1 MYPNKQTITCDFGG
15 RPITIETGRLAKQA
29 HGSVLVT
36 YGETVVLVTAVSN
49 KKPKPG
55 QSFFPLTVDY
65 VEKYYAAGKF
75 PGGFFKR
82 ENRPSTDATLIARL
96 IDRPLRPLFPEGY
109 LNDTQVVAQVLSVDQ
124 ENDPEIA
131 ASLGASAALT
141 ISDIPFHGP
150 TAAVRVGRI
159 NGKVIINPT
168 LAEQERSDMEVLVAG
183 TEKAIMMVEGGAK
196 EVPEAELLEAIL
208 AGHKALQPIIQ
219 MQRDLQKKI
228 GIAKREFT
236 PVFPA
241 EDLKK
246 SVESFAAAK
255 VAEAFTIK
263 EKQERY
269 EALGKIHDECL
280 AKFVSESD
288 DKEVAAAKTKD
299 IGTLFE
305 NIKYGAMREMVL
317 SGKRLD
323 GRNTKQIRP
332 IVCETAVLPR
342 VHGSSVFTRGETQ
355 VMAVVTL
362 GTKDDEQLVDPLRMP
377 QTSNKF
383 MLHYNFLPFSVGEAG
398 FMRGPGRREIGH
410 GALAERALSALMPD
424 KSKFPYTVR
433 IVCETLESNGSSS
446 MASVCSGSMALMEAG
461 VPFPKPVAGIA
472 MGLVK
477 EGSRVAVL
485 SDILGDEDHLGD
497 MDFKVAGTDKGV
509 TAIQM
514 DIKIEG
520 VDEQIMRTALQQATE
535 GRMHILGEMAK
546 AITQPKA
553 ELNKTAPRIV
563 TIKVKPDKVREVIG
577 SGGKVIRGIIE
588 ATGAKI
594 DIEDDGTINIAS
606 ADGESAK
613 KAIAMIESIVAEVE
627 IGKVYTGK
635 VRKIMDFGAF
645 VEVTPGNDG
654 LLHISEI
661 AHERV
666 KAVTDHLKEGD
677 VIDVKVLDI
686 DRQGKMRL
694 SRKVLLDPPAGE
706 SRH

>member
-1 MYPNKQTITCDFGG
+1 
-15 RPITIETGRLAKQA
+15 
-29 HGSVLVT
+29 
-36 YGETVVLVTAVSN
+36 
-49 KKPKPG
+49 
-55 QSFFPLTVDY
+55 
-65 VEKYYAAGKF
+65 
-75 PGGFFKR
+75 
-82 ENRPSTDATLIARL
+82 
-96 IDRPLRPLFPEGY
+96 
-109 LNDTQVVAQVLSVDQ
+109 
-124 ENDPEIA
+124 
-131 ASLGASAALT
+131 
-141 ISDIPFHGP
+141 
-150 TAAVRVGRI
+150 
-159 NGKVIINPT
+159 
-168 LAEQERSDMEVLVAG
+168 
-183 TEKAIMMVEGGAK
+183 
-196 EVPEAELLEAIL
+196 
-208 AGHKALQPIIQ
+208 
-219 MQRDLQKKI
+219 
-228 GIAKREFT
+228 
-236 PVFPA
+236 
-241 EDLKK
+241 
-246 SVESFAAAK
+246 
-255 VAEAFTIK
+255 
-263 EKQERY
+263 
-269 EALGKIHDECL
+269 
-280 AKFVSESD
+280 
-288 DKEVAAAKTKD
+288 
-299 IGTLFE
+299 
-305 NIKYGAMREMVL
+305 
-317 SGKRLD
+317 
-323 GRNTKQIRP
+323 
-332 IVCETAVLPR
+332 
-342 VHGSSVFTRGETQ
+342 
-355 VMAVVTL
+355 
-362 GTKDDEQLVDPLRMP
+362 
-377 QTSNKF
+377 
-383 MLHYNFLPFSVGEAG
+383 
-398 FMRGPGRREIGH
+398 MRGPGRREICH

-635 VRKIMDFGAF
+635 VRNIMDFGAF

-694 SRKVLLDPPAGE
+694 SRKVLLDLPAGTPTD